1 MELLSFELIQLAKGE
16 GIAEDIIRQIIRQA
30 IGPELASMRS
40 EAGEDL
46 SWRQLQRTPD
56 LADNLQ
62 LLSKGKAS
70 VFFSKI
76 AKRQVSQAYQV
87 FLDSQSPT
95 CTLIGK
101 TLNNTIRLEAFQ
113 TYEEFEEFSISSFS
127 DFPLLP
133 ISLEALNHLGKSE
146 FKVLMLLVELFIRT
160 YPDPDLDWEP
170 DGELTFD
177 LKELMAL
184 AESAEEVE
192 NSETWWRHL
201 GQFTDLN
208 PVSQSEVETG
218 IAMLAFKELVAEMEE
233 DIATDRYYI
242 GNELVWFIRSLAWW
256 DRGFLITDEGT
267 ASEFLLIQAS
277 GLFVITIDQGK
288 NFGIVHLS
296 PGDLK
301 NHLRKY
307 IQLIRTNQE
316 IKPLEEPIPSES
328 QSPKFCHNCGAKLI
342 PAAKFCMSCGTKI
355 Q

>member
-1 MELLSFELIQLAKGE
+1 MELLSFELMQLAEQE
-16 GIAEDIIRQIIRQA
+16 GLSEESIRQII
-30 IGPELASMRS
+30 GPEMAAMRC
-40 EAGEDL
+40 EEGEDL
-46 SWRQLQRTPD
+46 SWRQLPRTSY
-56 LADNLQ
+56 LADNIQ
-62 LLSKGKAS
+62 LLLRGKS
-70 VFFSKI
+70 SIFFSKI

-87 FLDSQSPT
+87 FFNSQST
-95 CTLIGK
+95 ACTLIGK
-101 TLNNTIRLEAFQ
+101 TPNNTIRLEAFQ
-113 TYEEFEEFSISSFS
+113 SYEEFEEFSIGSFS
-127 DFPLLP
+127 VFPLLP
-133 ISLEALNHLGKSE
+133 ISLEALNQLGKSE

-177 LKELMAL
+177 VKELMTL
-184 AESAEEVE
+184 VESAEEVE
-192 NSETWWRHL
+192 NTDTCWRHL
-201 GQFTDLN
+201 GQLTDLN

-218 IAMLAFKELVAEMEE
+218 IALLALKELVAEMEE
-233 DIATDRYYI
+233 DTAFDRYYI

-256 DRGFLITDEGT
+256 DRGFLISDKVT
-267 ASEFLLIQAS
+267 AFEFLLIQAS
-277 GLFVITIDQGK
+277 GLFVITIHQGK

-316 IKPLEEPIPSES
+316 IKPLEEPLPSQS